1 LIKKYNAVTHYRT
14 QLLIKSFNFWKNKI
28 RIQHGLDLLW
38 CSVLARSY
46 APAFDQMRAY
56 AVKTEIMHRDW
67 LTYRQSYLK
76 GQTIARWREL
86 TCKQKLARMFFKK
99 SVLLRFKNYVQQKR
113 VLIPYQFWLR
123 YRQIMFFKILKYLVH
138 KKRKRQRKE
147 DAAFGKMHAYQGK
160 LIKKVYIALLENIYI
175 QKKK

>member
-1 LIKKYNAVTHYRT
+1 
-14 QLLIKSFNFWKNKI
+14 
-28 RIQHGLDLLW
+28 
-38 CSVLARSY
+38 
-46 APAFDQMRAY
+46 
-56 AVKTEIMHRDW
+56 MHRDW

-138 KKRKRQRKE
+138 KKQKRQKKE
-147 DAAFGKMHAYQGK
+147 DAAFSKMHAY
-160 LIKKVYIALLENIYI
+160 
-175 QKKK
+175 

>member
-1 LIKKYNAVTHYRT
+1 MIKKYNAVTHYRT

-138 KKRKRQRKE
+138 KKQKRQKKE
-147 DAAFGKMHAYQGK
+147 DAAFGKMHAY
-160 LIKKVYIALLENIYI
+160 
-175 QKKK
+175 